1 MARIPY
7 RDPASAPEDVRKLL
21 DALPPLNIFR
31 MLGHA
36 ETLARGFAQ
45 LGGAILGRAALDPRL
60 RELVILR
67 VGTRSPAPYEWQQHV
82 PIARATGATEA
93 EIAAIAR
100 DTPDAPSFGARELAI
115 LRLTDEL
122 LATPRASDATLA
134 AMRAH
139 FSDRELCEAILT
151 IGYYMMVARFLET
164 TGVDLEQGS
173 ADTVPEMMKRIQR
186 GLP

>member
-1 MARIPY
+1 MPRIPY
-7 RDPASAPEDVRKLL
+7 RDLTNAPEDVRALVG
-21 DALPPLNIFR
+21 ALPPLNIFR

-36 ETLARGFAQ
+36 ETFARGFAQ
-45 LGGAILGRAALDPRL
+45 LGGAILGRAMLDPRL

-67 VGTRSPAPYEWQQHV
+67 VGARSPAPYEWQQHV
-82 PIARATGATEA
+82 PIARATGATDG
-93 EIAAIAR
+93 EIAAVKSDR
-100 DTPDAPSFGARELAI
+100 PEGSGFGDRERAI

-122 LATPRASDATLA
+122 LAGPRASDATLA

-139 FSDRELCEAILT
+139 FSDRELCETILT

-173 ADTVPEMMKRIQR
+173 EETAAELVKRLQR
-186 GLP
+186 P